1 MNASNT
7 PRLLAALAAAVLA
20 LTAGQPAH
28 AKCNVTLKLTN
39 GNGAKITV
47 LGDDSQARVNG
58 GTWSKMNFQ
67 ATQIPPGE
75 TRDVP
80 WNTNMSC
87 GGNAKRDLR
96 FRYQQANNNNV
107 YTELI
112 ENVQIDDGATERF
125 TLKN

>member
-1 MNASNT
+1 MTAASLS
-7 PRLLAALAAAVLA
+7 RILATLAVTASAAAA
-20 LTAGQPAH
+20 WPAH

-39 GNGAKITV
+39 GNAAKITV
-47 LGDDSQARVNG
+47 LGEDSQARVNG

-67 ATQIPPGE
+67 ATAIPPGE

-80 WNTNMSC
+80 WTTNMSC

-96 FRYQQANNNNV
+96 FKYQQASNNNV
-107 YTELI
+107 YTELV

-125 TLKN
+125 TLKH